1 MHEAVIVEVA
11 RTPIGKGKPIT
22 GWLSGFHSV
31 QTMSLSIEGVL
42 KKAGVDRKH
51 VEQVAGGCVTQA
63 GEQAMNIT
71 RQAWLWPGDH
81 YETGSFTIDAQCG
94 GGHQAVM
101 VANSLVQSGAYD
113 VAIGCGTE
121 HMSHVPL
128 GSSVY
133 PGPGTPW
140 VEPWPW
146 DDPGSQFEAITR
158 ICKNR
163 GLTRQELDVFSADSQ
178 RKAIAATEAGHFKNE
193 IIPVVAPILG
203 EDGQPTGK
211 TQLIDRDQGLRETK
225 VEDLADLKTF
235 DSGGFVTA
243 ATSSQISDGSSSV
256 LIMSK
261 EKAQELGLKPRARIL
276 AGVLVGADP
285 YYLLDGPVDATH
297 AILKKSGMNLKDLDL
312 YEVNEAFAAVTLSW
326 CKVFDPDTSKLN
338 VNGGAIALGHPVAS
352 TGPRMIATALNELE
366 RTDKETALTTMCCGS
381 AVATAVIIERI

>member
-1 MHEAVIVEVA
+1 MREAVIVEA
-11 RTPIGKGKPIT
+11 TRTPIGKGKPIT
-22 GWLSGFHSV
+22 GWLSGFHAV
-31 QTMSLSIEGVL
+31 ETLSLSIEGVL

-51 VEQVAGGCVTQA
+51 VQQVVGGCVTQA

-81 YETGSFTIDAQCG
+81 YQVGAFTIDAQCG
-94 GGHQAVM
+94 SGHQAVN

-113 VAIGCGTE
+113 VVIGCGTE
-121 HMSHVPL
+121 QMSHIPL

-133 PGPGTPW
+133 PGPGIPW

-163 GLTRQELDVFSADSQ
+163 SIARQEIDEFSAESQ
-178 RKAIAATEAGHFKNE
+178 RKAIAATEAGRFKNE
-193 IIPVVAPILG
+193 IIPVEAPIVG
-203 EDGQPTGK
+203 EDGNLTGE
-211 TQLIDRDQGLRETK
+211 THLIERDQGLRETK

-243 ATSSQISDGSSSV
+243 ATASQVSDGSTSV

-261 EKAQELGLKPRARIL
+261 EKARELGLKPRARIIS
-276 AGVLVGADP
+276 GVLVGADP
-285 YYLLDGPVDATH
+285 YYLLDGPVDATN
-297 AILKKSGMNLKDLDL
+297 AILKKSGMNLNDLDL
-312 YEVNEAFAAVTLSW
+312 YEVNEAFAGVVLSW
-326 CKVFDPDTSKLN
+326 CRVFDPDHSKLN

-366 RTDKETALTTMCCGS
+366 RTDKTTALTTMCCGS
-381 AVATAVIIERI
+381 AVGTAVIIERI